1 MRISI
6 NLILNIIFLFVF
18 VIQARSQNEERSVF
32 SLKDARDYAV
42 KNNYNIKNA
51 NTDIKLSEKKV
62 WETTSIGLPQ
72 INTEVNYQNFIDLP
86 TSVVPADA
94 FGGPAGEILELQ
106 FGTEQNAA
114 LGISATQLVFDG
126 TYIVGLQAAKTF
138 VQLSRDQLRKT
149 EIEVKDAVTRAYY
162 LVLAA
167 EENIKILKQ
176 GSENLKKTLFETEQ
190 LYLNGFL
197 EEQDVD
203 RLRLV
208 VSNTNNSINRAERQT
223 EQAYMW
229 LKFQMGM
236 DSDTAIQL
244 SDSLE
249 SVLTNTNSES
259 LLNSAFELNSHVDFQ
274 LISTREALTQLVV
287 KKERYTRLP
296 SVGSFLSYSRN
307 AFRDDFSFFGDGK
320 WYPTTVWGISIKI
333 PVFDGF
339 GRTARIGLAKLEL
352 EKVRNQK
359 MQLSQNLKLM
369 AATSKNEYNSAYE
382 RFTTEKENL
391 KLAEKIK
398 NKSAIKYKEGLV
410 SSLDLIQT
418 ENQYLTTQGN
428 YIQSIVQLL
437 NAKADLDKIYTNR
450 E

>member
-1 MRISI
+1 MRTSI
-6 NLILNIIFLFVF
+6 NLILNILFLFGF
-18 VIQARSQNEERSVF
+18 VIQVRSQNEERSVF
-32 SLKDARDYAV
+32 SLADAREYAV

-72 INTEVNYQNFIDLP
+72 INTQVNYQNFIDLP
-86 TSVVPADA
+86 TSVVPAEA

-114 LGISATQLVFDG
+114 LSLSATQLLFDG

-138 VQLSRDQLRKT
+138 VQFSKDQLRKT

-162 LVLAA
+162 LVLSA
-167 EENIKILKQ
+167 EENKNILKQ
-176 GSENLKKTLFETEQ
+176 SSNNLKKTLFETEQ

-203 RLRLV
+203 QLRLV
-208 VSNTNNSINRAERQT
+208 VSNTNNSINRSERQT

-229 LKFQMGM
+229 LKLQMGM
-236 DSDTAIQL
+236 DAETTIQL

-249 SVLTNTNSES
+249 TVLANTNSES
-259 LLNSAFELNSHVDFQ
+259 LLNSSFELNSHIDFQ
-274 LISTREALTQLVV
+274 LISTQEALTQLIV
-287 KKERYTRLP
+287 KKEKYTRLP
-296 SVGSFLSYSRN
+296 SVGSFFSYSRN
-307 AFRDDFSFFGDGK
+307 AFRNDFSFFGDGK
-320 WYPTTVWGISIKI
+320 WYPTTVWGLSIKI

-339 GRTARIGLAKLEL
+339 GQSARIEQAKLEL

-359 MQLSQNLKLM
+359 MQLSQNLRLI
-369 AATSKNEYNSAYE
+369 AITSKNEFNSAYE
-382 RFTTEKENL
+382 RFKTEKENL
-391 KLAEKIK
+391 ELAEKIK
-398 NKSAIKYKEGLV
+398 NKSLIKYKEGLA

-428 YIQSIVQLL
+428 YIQSIIQLL
-437 NAKADLDKIYTNR
+437 NAKADLDKVLNNY
-450 E
+450 